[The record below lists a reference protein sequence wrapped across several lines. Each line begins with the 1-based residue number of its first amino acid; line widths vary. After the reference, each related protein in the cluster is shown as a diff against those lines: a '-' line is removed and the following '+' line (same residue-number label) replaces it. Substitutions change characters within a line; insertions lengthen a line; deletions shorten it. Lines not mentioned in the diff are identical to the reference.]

1 MSYCTNC
8 GAYIPDGETKCVS
21 CGEDV
26 FMMQAPKHPDAGSA
40 FAQSAQSKAAAT
52 AAATDELRQTLEQ
65 KQREQ
70 QEKTKQWAENAY
82 ADHKAHQA
90 HKTSENTGGTP
101 SAEIRPD
108 EKASRS
114 KSKLLA
120 GLSYLSIL
128 WILPFFFTSK
138 SDDFARF
145 HAKQGAILFVA
156 GALIDL
162 VSEISGFVGLVLW
175 LLRLYLI
182 YKGIRNVVEE
192 KMEYLPWIGQI
203 AEKF

>member
-21 CGEDV
+21 CGADA
-26 FMMQAPKHPDAGSA
+26 FIMQSSQPSSAA
-40 FAQSAQSKAAAT
+40 FAQEAQAKAEAAA
-52 AAATDELRQTLEQ
+52 AASEDLRKTLEE

-70 QEKTKQWAENAY
+70 QEKTKEWAETAY
-82 ADHKAHQA
+82 ADRKAHQA
-90 HKTSENTGGTP
+90 HTTSGNTGGTP
-101 SAEIRPD
+101 SARVKPD
-108 EKASRS
+108 GNS

-128 WILPFFFTSK
+128 WILPFFFTPK

-162 VSEISGFVGLVLW
+162 VGELSGLVGLVLW
-175 LLRLYLI
+175 LGRLYLI
-182 YKGIRNVVEE
+182 FKGIKNVVDG
-192 KMEYLPWIGQI
+192 KMEYLPWIGQF